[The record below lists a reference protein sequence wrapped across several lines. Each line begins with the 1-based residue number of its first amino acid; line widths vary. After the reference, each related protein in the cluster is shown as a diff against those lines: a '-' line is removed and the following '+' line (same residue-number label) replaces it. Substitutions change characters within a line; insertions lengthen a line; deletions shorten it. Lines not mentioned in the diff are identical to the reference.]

1 MKPNWHCFKCPI
13 KTRDVSKGAS
23 LLKRK
28 QSLIKLIFTG
38 TFCLFLLTGC
48 SVQNF
53 ALQNVGNLL
62 SKESVSTDDD
72 LELLKHASAYHLK
85 LSESIL
91 QEIPDHVQLAE
102 SLTRGYAQYA
112 YVFLMDEADRTESDS
127 VQKAIFLRNRAAK
140 MLGRAK
146 DTGLKTLSLYYPG
159 LLDQLGGKPNAKPLV
174 ISQNHVGLTYW
185 SMTAWAGAI
194 SLSKDS
200 PDVVADLP
208 AVIKLSELA
217 WKANPKY
224 DHGALAS
231 MMGTLEL
238 SKPGGNA
245 GTAQKYY
252 DLAIQW
258 RGDQIAPLVAKAE
271 NWAVAT
277 QNKEAFV
284 QLLQQA
290 IVLSEK
296 QKDLTNTVMGRRAR
310 WLLDN
315 VDNYF

>member
-1 MKPNWHCFKCPI
+1 MKQNWHCFKCPI

-38 TFCLFLLTGC
+38 TFCLSILTGC
-48 SVQNF
+48 SVQNY

-102 SLTRGYAQYA
+102 SVTRGYAQYA

-127 VQKAIFLRNRAAK
+127 VQQASLLRNRAAK

-146 DTGLKTLSLYYPG
+146 STGLKTLSLYYPG
-159 LLDQLGGKPNAKPLV
+159 LRDQLEGNPIAKPLA
-174 ISQNHVGLTYW
+174 ISQSHVGLTYW

-208 AVIKLSELA
+208 AVIQLSELA

-238 SKPGGNA
+238 SKPGGKA
-245 GTAQKYY
+245 ETAQKYY

-284 QLLQQA
+284 QLLQHA

>member
-1 MKPNWHCFKCPI
+1 MKF
-13 KTRDVSKGAS
+13 
-23 LLKRK
+23 
-28 QSLIKLIFTG
+28 IFTG
-38 TFCLFLLTGC
+38 TLCLSLLTGC

-72 LELLKHASAYHLK
+72 LELLQHASAYHLK

-102 SLTRGYAQYA
+102 SVTRGYAQYA
-112 YVFLMDEADRTESDS
+112 YVFLMDEADRSESVS
-127 VQKAIFLRNRAAK
+127 VQNASLLRSRAAR
-140 MLGRAK
+140 MLSRAK
-146 DTGLKTLSLYYPG
+146 NTGLKTLSLYYPG
-159 LLDQLGGKPNAKPLV
+159 LIDQLEGKANANTLA
-174 ISQNHVGLTYW
+174 ISQSHVGLTYW

-208 AVIKLSELA
+208 AVFKLSELA
-217 WKANPKY
+217 WKANPAY

-238 SKPGGNA
+238 AKPGGKVEA
-245 GTAQKYY
+245 AQEFY

-258 RGDQIAPLVAKAE
+258 RGNQIAPLVSKAE

-290 IVLSEK
+290 IDLSEK

-310 WLLDN
+310 WLLDS

>member
-1 MKPNWHCFKCPI
+1 
-13 KTRDVSKGAS
+13 
-23 LLKRK
+23 
-28 QSLIKLIFTG
+28 
-38 TFCLFLLTGC
+38 
-48 SVQNF
+48 
-53 ALQNVGNLL
+53 
-62 SKESVSTDDD
+62 
-72 LELLKHASAYHLK
+72 
-85 LSESIL
+85 
-91 QEIPDHVQLAE
+91 
-102 SLTRGYAQYA
+102 
-112 YVFLMDEADRTESDS
+112 MDEADRTESDS
-127 VQKAIFLRNRAAK
+127 VQQASLLRNRAAK

-146 DTGLKTLSLYYPG
+146 STGLKTLSLYYPG
-159 LLDQLGGKPNAKPLV
+159 LLEQLEGKPIAKPLA
-174 ISQNHVGLTYW
+174 ISQSHVGLTYW

-208 AVIKLSELA
+208 AVIQLSELV

-238 SKPGGNA
+238 SKPGGKA
-245 GTAQKYY
+245 ETAQKYY

-271 NWAVAT
+271 NWAVAI

-290 IVLSEK
+290 IALSDK

>member
-1 MKPNWHCFKCPI
+1 M
-13 KTRDVSKGAS
+13 SKGAS

-28 QSLIKLIFTG
+28 YNLIKLIFTG
-38 TFCLFLLTGC
+38 TLCLFILTGC
-48 SVQNF
+48 SVQNY
-53 ALQNVGNLL
+53 ALQNVGNIL

-85 LSESIL
+85 LTESIL
-91 QEIPDHVQLAE
+91 QEVPDHVQLAE
-102 SLTRGYAQYA
+102 SVTRGYAQYA
-112 YVFLMDEADRTESDS
+112 YVFLMDEADRTESVS
-127 VQKAIFLRNRAAK
+127 VQQASLLRNRAAK

-146 DTGLKTLSLYYPG
+146 STGLKTLSLYYPS
-159 LLDQLGGKPNAKPLV
+159 LLDQLDGKSNTKPLV
-174 ISQNHVGLTYW
+174 ISKSHVGLTFW

-217 WKANPKY
+217 WKSNPQY

-238 SKPGGNA
+238 SKPGGKVES
-245 GTAQKYY
+245 AQKYF

-258 RGDQIAPLVAKAE
+258 RGEQIAPLVAKAE
-271 NWAVAT
+271 NWAIAS
-277 QNKEAFV
+277 QNKDAFV

-290 IVLSEK
+290 IALSEN
-296 QKDLTNTVMGRRAR
+296 QKDLTNIVMSRRAR

>member
-1 MKPNWHCFKCPI
+1 M
-13 KTRDVSKGAS
+13 SKGAS
-23 LLKRK
+23 LLNRK
-28 QSLIKLIFTG
+28 QYLIKLIFTG
-38 TFCLFLLTGC
+38 TFCLSILTGC
-48 SVQNF
+48 SVQNY

-91 QEIPDHVQLAE
+91 QEIPDHVKLAE
-102 SLTRGYAQYA
+102 SIARGYAQYA

-127 VQKAIFLRNRAAK
+127 VQKASLLRNRAAK

-159 LLDQLGGKPNAKPLV
+159 LLDHLEGKPNAKPLA
-174 ISQNHVGLTYW
+174 ISQSHVGLTYW

-238 SKPGGNA
+238 SKPGGKA
-245 GTAQKYY
+245 ETAQNYY

-277 QNKEAFV
+277 QNKDAFV

-290 IVLSEK
+290 IALSDK